1 MTLQDR
7 EKDKFVLQ
15 NGLVCVD
22 QTQELLGSDDP
33 DMDVNDMEIQK
44 FE

>member
-1 MTLQDR
+1 
-7 EKDKFVLQ
+7 
-15 NGLVCVD
+15 VCVD

-44 FE
+44 FEWNSVRTVTAW